1 MYTHSCIHNICAH
14 MYYYYKSKTITKWI
28 IQYINPLWKK
38 KPKQTILK
46 YIYFKNLG
54 IIISNSIHL
63 PTQNPNTV
71 TLRIT
76 SFHGCYM
83 VIFFFFKS
91 LYSIQVEPH
100 FDCYTFWLSTWL
112 WSFIIHLLIFSSNIF
127 YYSTLCNWDLA
138 YRSNNWLYFSL
149 FLSFKW
155 WLFVRNY
162 QIIHQM

>member
-1 MYTHSCIHNICAH
+1 MCTHVLL
-14 MYYYYKSKTITKWI
+14 
-28 IQYINPLWKK
+28 IQVQNNNELFSTSTPFGKK

-54 IIISNSIHL
+54 IIISNSIYL
-63 PTQNPNTV
+63 PTQNPNMV
-71 TLRIT
+71 TLRIS

-91 LYSIQVEPH
+91 LWYSIQVEPH